1 MTEYLIKRLIA
12 LLPVLMI
19 VGLAGFLLINL
30 IPGDPVAVML
40 GHDATQEEIENL
52 RHEMGLDLPVFTRLL
67 RWYAKLFQGDLGYS
81 IFLHRPVLQA
91 IKERLE
97 PTILLTFM
105 SLIISGTL
113 GISMGIL
120 AAIRRNTRIDQ
131 FIMTLS
137 VLGMSIPSF
146 WLALI
151 FIQIFAVYLGVLPVA
166 GYTPLSDG
174 PWLTFKSLLLP
185 ALTLGFIQST
195 FIARMTRSS
204 MLEVLNQDYI
214 RTAKAKGLTL
224 RKVIFVHA
232 LRNAFIPI
240 ATVLGLALGSL
251 MAGAIV
257 VETVFALPGV
267 GQMVLASI
275 ARRDYPMVQG
285 ILLFIASIY
294 VIINFLVDLFY
305 VILDPRVKYV

>member
-12 LLPVLMI
+12 LLPVLLI
-19 VGLAGFLLINL
+19 VGLSGFLLINL

-40 GHDATQEEIENL
+40 GPEATQEDVDRL
-52 RHEMGLDLPVFTRLL
+52 RHEMGLDLPLFTQLI
-67 RWYAKLFQGDLGYS
+67 RWYSRLFRGDLGYS

-91 IKERLE
+91 IRERLE
-97 PTILLTFM
+97 PTLLLTFM
-105 SLIISGTL
+105 SLLISTTL

-120 AAIRRNTRIDQ
+120 AAVRRNTRIDQ
-131 FIMTLS
+131 LVMSLS

-151 FIQIFAVYLGVLPVA
+151 FIQVFAVHIEILPVA
-166 GYTPLSDG
+166 GYTPISEG
-174 PWLTFKSLLLP
+174 IWQTIRSLFLP

-204 MLEVLNQDYI
+204 MLEVLSQDYI
-214 RTAKAKGLTL
+214 RTAKAKGLTQ
-224 RKVIFVHA
+224 RKVIYVHA

-240 ATVLGLALGSL
+240 ATVLGLVLGSL
-251 MAGAIV
+251 MSGAVV

-267 GQMVLASI
+267 GQAVLASI

-285 ILLFIASIY
+285 ILLFIAFIY
-294 VIINFLVDLFY
+294 VFVNFLVDILY
-305 VILDPRVKYV
+305 VALDPRVKYV

>member
-1 MTEYLIKRLIA
+1 MTAYLIKRLIA
-12 LLPVLMI
+12 LLPVLLI
-19 VGLAGFLLINL
+19 VGFSGFLLINL

-40 GHDATQEEIENL
+40 GHDATQEDIDRL
-52 RHEMGLDLPVFTRLL
+52 RHEMGLDLPLLTRLI
-67 RWYAKLFQGDLGYS
+67 RWYSKLFRGDLGYS

-97 PTILLTFM
+97 PTLLLTVM
-105 SLIISGTL
+105 SLLISGTL
-113 GISMGIL
+113 GISMGIT
-120 AAIRRNTRIDQ
+120 AAVKRNTRIDQ
-131 FIMTLS
+131 LVMSLS

-151 FIQIFAVYLGVLPVA
+151 YIQVFAVYLGVLPVA
-166 GYTPLSDG
+166 GYAPLSEG
-174 PWLTFKSLLLP
+174 IWLTVKSLFLP

-214 RTAKAKGLTL
+214 RTAKAKGLPQ
-224 RKVIFVHA
+224 RKVIYVHA

-285 ILLFIASIY
+285 ILLFIASVY
-294 VIINFLVDLFY
+294 VFVNFLVDLFY
-305 VILDPRVKYV
+305 VALDPRVKYV

>member
-19 VGLAGFLLINL
+19 VGLSGFLLINL

-40 GHDATQEEIENL
+40 GPEATLEDINYL
-52 RHEMGLDLPVFTRLL
+52 RHELGFDLPLPTRLIK
-67 RWYAKLFQGDLGYS
+67 WYSRLFRGDLGYS

-91 IKERLE
+91 IIERLE
-97 PTILLTFM
+97 PTLLLTFM
-105 SLIISGTL
+105 ALLISGTL
-113 GISMGIL
+113 GITMGIT
-120 AAIRRNTRIDQ
+120 AAVNRNTLIDQ
-131 FIMTLS
+131 LVMSLS

-151 FIQIFAVYLGVLPVA
+151 FMQVFAVYLRVLPVA
-166 GYTPLSDG
+166 GYTPISEGL
-174 PWLTFKSLLLP
+174 LQTVRSLFLP

-204 MLEVLNQDYI
+204 MLEVLSQDYI
-214 RTAKAKGLTL
+214 RTAKAKGLPQ
-224 RKVIFVHA
+224 RKVIYVHA

-285 ILLFIASIY
+285 ILLFIATIY
-294 VIINFLVDLFY
+294 VFINFLVDIFY
-305 VILDPRVKYV
+305 VALDPRVKYV